1 MKAVPK
7 VNTDGLYLEDELVDD
22 AFSGVVPF
30 YADPEPVVFNP
41 EAPEQ
46 PAGPEI
52 PDDEEEVEREIAGYI
67 VGVPVPAG
75 LYLPKFDLKG
85 WEAHLEEEVTARTEY
100 QSLYDAWLQLPEE
113 EKEEAPQYVGPE
125 LSDLWVEGLSQ
136 EEIDELT
143 KPQPTEPTE
152 LDRLGEQLVQRE
164 LEALELKQQNEILGQ
179 QIVMRELEG
188 ADLKAQNE
196 ALGGQIVGLELRVLT
211 VETQSKGD
219 EANV

>member
-7 VNTDGLYLEDELVDD
+7 VNTDGLYIEDVLVDD

-30 YADPEPVVFNP
+30 YAEPEQLDLDPEGVFP
-41 EAPEQ
+41 ETPE
-46 PAGPEI
+46 
-52 PDDEEEVEREIAGYI
+52 DEAEQEPEIAGYL

-75 LYLPKFDLKG
+75 LYRPRFDLEA
-85 WEAHLEEEVTARTEY
+85 WEAYLEALKDGP
-100 QSLYDAWLQLPEE
+100 Q
-113 EKEEAPQYVGPE
+113 EKFP
-125 LSDLWVEGLSQ
+125 DLWAEGLSQ

-143 KPQPTEPTE
+143 KPQPAEPSE
-152 LDRLGEQLVQRE
+152 MDRIGEQLVQRE

-179 QIVMRELEG
+179 QIVTRELES

-196 ALGGQIVGLELRVLT
+196 ALGAQIVGLELRVLT
-211 VETQSKGD
+211 METQPKGD

>member
-1 MKAVPK
+1 MKAIPK
-7 VNTDGLYLEDELVDD
+7 VNIDGLYLEDELVDD

-30 YADPEPVVFNP
+30 YAEPEPIVFDPE
-41 EAPEQ
+41 ASEQ
-46 PAGPEI
+46 PVEPDVPEE
-52 PDDEEEVEREIAGYI
+52 DEDEVEREIAGYI

-75 LYLPKFDLKG
+75 LFRPRFDLAA
-85 WEAHLEEEVTARTEY
+85 WEAY
-100 QSLYDAWLQLPEE
+100 QDAD
-113 EKEEAPQYVGPE
+113 PQESFPE
-125 LSDLWVEGLSQ
+125 LWIEGLSQ

-152 LDRLGEQLVQRE
+152 LDRFGEQLVQRE

>member
-7 VNTDGLYLEDELVDD
+7 VNTNGLYLEDALVDD

-30 YADPEPVVFNP
+30 YADPEPIVFDP
-41 EAPEQ
+41 EQIEQPIAPE
-46 PAGPEI
+46 
-52 PDDEEEVEREIAGYI
+52 DDGAVQEEVEREIAGYI

-75 LYLPKFDLKG
+75 LFRPRFDLVA
-85 WEAHLEEEVTARTEY
+85 WEAY
-100 QSLYDAWLQLPEE
+100 QDAVKAERQESFP
-113 EKEEAPQYVGPE
+113 
-125 LSDLWVEGLSQ
+125 DLWTEGLSQ

-211 VETQSKGD
+211 METQPKGD
-219 EANV
+219 ETNV